1 MPLGSIPGALV
12 GIGRIGAGQRRA
24 GALCLHCDG
33 SKNNVGGINSGRLGR
48 VIDQITSL
56 ACATKKVVCAYNYPI
71 GQTAQTAGSKSLA
84 GAESKAKREELISAP
99 EAKIVFASAVYLA
112 IYQIDFNFG
121 STAKREESVPLM
133 DPSSALMT
141 PPNI

>member
-71 GQTAQTAGSKSLA
+71 GQTAQTAGS
-84 GAESKAKREELISAP
+84 ISAN
-99 EAKIVFASAVYLA
+99 AKC
-112 IYQIDFNFG
+112 
-121 STAKREESVPLM
+121 
-133 DPSSALMT
+133 
-141 PPNI
+141 